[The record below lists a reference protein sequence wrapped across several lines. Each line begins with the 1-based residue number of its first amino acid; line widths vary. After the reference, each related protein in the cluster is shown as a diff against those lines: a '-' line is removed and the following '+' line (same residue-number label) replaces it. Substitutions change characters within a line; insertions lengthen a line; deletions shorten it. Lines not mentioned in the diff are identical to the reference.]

1 MPHLRARIRID
12 ALNRQPHDTPRDHN
26 LSSRKATR
34 VKDQRARRL
43 FAQAASKGL
52 RRKLRQKRVLV
63 PQDLAGSADR
73 LAHARVA
80 LRHHWHNAMA
90 HIVAQVRYVLVALV
104 LSPRLT
110 MYLQI
115 AHQLVMSQIEQRP
128 HHDIPPAGNAR

>member
-1 MPHLRARIRID
+1 MPHLRASIRID
-12 ALNRQPHDTPRDHN
+12 TLNRQPHDTPRDHN
-26 LSSRKATR
+26 LGSRKATR

-73 LAHARVA
+73 LANARVA

-115 AHQLVMSQIEQRP
+115 AHELIMSQVEQGP

>member
-1 MPHLRARIRID
+1 MPHLRASIGVD

-26 LSSRKATR
+26 LGSRKATR

-73 LAHARVA
+73 LAHVRVA
-80 LRHHWHNAMA
+80 LSHRRHHAMTYV
-90 HIVAQVRYVLVALV
+90 VAQIRDILVALV

-115 AHQLVMSQIEQRP
+115 AHELAMS
-128 HHDIPPAGNAR
+128 